1 MDIVKKKFNRRKNR
15 VKHSVSSNNKSS
27 RPCLYVFRSNCHI
40 HAQLLSYGKVLAFA
54 SSVDKE
60 FKEKNKKKTGIEKA
74 IEVGRILAKKVI
86 DQKINPM
93 ICMNKG
99 GNAYHGRIEAL
110 AKGAREGGL
119 KF

>member
-1 MDIVKKKFNRRKNR
+1 MDSVKKKFNRRKNR
-15 VKHSVSSNNKSS
+15 VKYGVLSNNKLV

-40 HAQLLSYGKVLAFA
+40 HAQLLSDGKVLASA

-60 FKEKNKKKTGIEKA
+60 FKENNKKKTGIEKA
-74 IEVGRILAKKVI
+74 TEVGRILAKRVI

-99 GNAYHGRIEAL
+99 GNAYHGRVEAL

>member
-1 MDIVKKKFNRRKNR
+1 MDRARKKFNRRKNR
-15 VKHSVSSNNKSS
+15 AKHGILLNNKSA

-40 HAQLLSYGKVLAFA
+40 QAQLLSEGKVLAFA

-74 IEVGRILAKKVI
+74 TEVGRILAKKVI